1 MEYIQ
6 AYNFIIKHK
15 KGVAIKVADALSR
28 RSLTIQETRLE
39 TMGINAIKDMYEGDE
54 DFSKA
59 FHVCKEMTN
68 SYHTNFANFILQ
80 EGFLFKGSQLC
91 VPKGSIRENIIKEKH
106 CGGLGGHFGLD
117 NTLELVKRFYYW
129 PRM

>member
-15 KGVAIKVADALSR
+15 KGVYNKVVDALSR

-39 TMGINAIKDMYEGDE
+39 SMGINSIKDMYEGDE

-59 FHVCKEMTN
+59 F
-68 SYHTNFANFILQ
+68 
-80 EGFLFKGSQLC
+80 
-91 VPKGSIRENIIKEKH
+91 
-106 CGGLGGHFGLD
+106 
-117 NTLELVKRFYYW
+117 
-129 PRM
+129 